1 MKATLKPWAQKQ
13 LSQFGYQINE
23 SDLVAAFTSAT
34 HECNFT
40 ITNVSFMPE
49 DAALSVTAFGKMN
62 DEEEEYFIRVV
73 YLTPKLPR
81 VKDLSELIG
90 AKIFKICNYAQ
101 YSAKARHRAILGC
114 YAAIELKNGKTFNL
128 STSDKASMSKLLDS
142 RKDLRLKYQNGQAR
156 QFKYLEVK

>member
-13 LSQFGYQINE
+13 LSQFGHQINE

-40 ITNVSFMPE
+40 ITNVSFIPE
-49 DAALSVTAFGKMN
+49 DAVLSVTAFGEMN

-73 YLTPKLPR
+73 YPTPKLPR

-114 YAAIELKNGKTFNL
+114 YAAIELKSGKTFNL
-128 STSDKASMSKLLDS
+128 STSDKENMSKLLDS
-142 RKDLRLKYQNGQAR
+142 RKDLRLKYQHGQNR

>member
-1 MKATLKPWAQKQ
+1 MKATLKPWASKQ
-13 LSQFGYQINE
+13 LSQFGHQINE
-23 SDLVAAFTSAT
+23 ADLVAAFTSAT
-34 HECNFT
+34 HECNFI

-62 DEEEEYFIRVV
+62 GEEDEYFIRVV
-73 YLTPKLPR
+73 YPTPKLPR

-90 AKIFKICNYAQ
+90 SKIFKICNYAQ

-114 YAAIELKNGKTFNL
+114 YAAIELKSGKTFNL
-128 STSDKASMSKLLDS
+128 STSDKDSMSKLLDS

>member
-13 LSQFGYQINE
+13 LSQFGHQINE

-34 HECNFT
+34 HECNFI

-62 DEEEEYFIRVV
+62 GEEEEYFIRVV
-73 YLTPKLPR
+73 YPTPKLPR

-114 YAAIELKNGKTFNL
+114 YAAIELKSGKTFNL
-128 STSDKASMSKLLDS
+128 STSDKANMSKLLDS

>member
-13 LSQFGYQINE
+13 LSQFGHQINE

-34 HECNFT
+34 HECSF
-40 ITNVSFMPE
+40 IIINVSFMPE
-49 DAALSVTAFGKMN
+49 DAVLSVTAFGKMN

-73 YLTPKLPR
+73 YPTPKLPR

-114 YAAIELKNGKTFNL
+114 YAAIELKSGKTFNL
-128 STSDKASMSKLLDS
+128 STSDNASMSKLLDS

>member
-13 LSQFGYQINE
+13 LSQFGHQINE

-34 HECNFT
+34 HECNFI

-62 DEEEEYFIRVV
+62 GEEEEYFIRVV
-73 YLTPKLPR
+73 YPTPKLPR

-90 AKIFKICNYAQ
+90 SKIFKICNYAQ

-114 YAAIELKNGKTFNL
+114 YAAIELKSGKTFNL
-128 STSDKASMSKLLDS
+128 STSDKSSMSKLLDS

>member
-13 LSQFGYQINE
+13 LSQFGHQINE
-23 SDLVAAFTSAT
+23 ADLVAAFTSAT
-34 HECNFT
+34 HECNFI

-62 DEEEEYFIRVV
+62 DEKEEYFIRVV
-73 YLTPKLPR
+73 YPTPKLPR

-90 AKIFKICNYAQ
+90 SKIFKICNYAQ

-114 YAAIELKNGKTFNL
+114 YAAIELESGKTFNL
-128 STSDKASMSKLLDS
+128 STSDKASMSKLLDG
-142 RKDLRLKYQNGQAR
+142 RKDLRLKYQNGRAR
-156 QFKYLEVK
+156 QFKYLEVQ

>member
-13 LSQFGYQINE
+13 LSQFGHQINE
-23 SDLVAAFTSAT
+23 ADLVAAFTSAT
-34 HECNFT
+34 HECNFI

-128 STSDKASMSKLLDS
+128 STSDKANMSKLLDS

>member
-13 LSQFGYQINE
+13 LSQFGHQINE
-23 SDLVAAFTSAT
+23 ADLVAAFTSAT
-34 HECNFT
+34 HECNFI

-62 DEEEEYFIRVV
+62 SEEEEYFIRVV
-73 YLTPKLPR
+73 YPTPKLPR

-90 AKIFKICNYAQ
+90 SKIFKICNYAQ

-114 YAAIELKNGKTFNL
+114 YAAIELKSGKTFNL

-156 QFKYLEVK
+156 QFKYLEVN

>member
-13 LSQFGYQINE
+13 LSQFGHQINE
-23 SDLVAAFTSAT
+23 ADLVAAFTSAT
-34 HECNFT
+34 HECSFI

-73 YLTPKLPR
+73 YPTPRLPR

-114 YAAIELKNGKTFNL
+114 YAAIELKSGKTFNL

-156 QFKYLEVK
+156 QFKYLGVR

>member
-13 LSQFGYQINE
+13 LSQFGHQINE

-34 HECNFT
+34 HECNFI

-73 YLTPKLPR
+73 YPTPKLPR

-90 AKIFKICNYAQ
+90 SKIFKICNYAQ

-114 YAAIELKNGKTFNL
+114 YAAIELKSGKTFNL
-128 STSDKASMSKLLDS
+128 STSDKSNMSKLLDG

-156 QFKYLEVK
+156 QFKYLEVN

>member
-13 LSQFGYQINE
+13 LSQFGHQINE
-23 SDLVAAFTSAT
+23 ADLVAAFTSAT
-34 HECNFT
+34 QECNF
-40 ITNVSFMPE
+40 IVTNVSFMPE
-49 DAALSVTAFGKMN
+49 DAVLSVTAFGKMN

-73 YLTPKLPR
+73 YPTPKLPR

-90 AKIFKICNYAQ
+90 SKIFKICNYAQ

-114 YAAIELKNGKTFNL
+114 YAAIELKSGKTFNL

>member
-13 LSQFGYQINE
+13 LSQFGHQINE

-34 HECNFT
+34 HECSFI

-49 DAALSVTAFGKMN
+49 DAVLSVTAFGKMN

-73 YLTPKLPR
+73 YPTPKLPR

-114 YAAIELKNGKTFNL
+114 YAAIELESGKTFNL

-142 RKDLRLKYQNGQAR
+142 RKDLRLKYQNGRAR

>member
-1 MKATLKPWAQKQ
+1 MKATLKSWAQKQ
-13 LSQFGYQINE
+13 LSQFGHQINE
-23 SDLVAAFTSAT
+23 ADLVAAFTSAT
-34 HECNFT
+34 HECSFI

-73 YLTPKLPR
+73 YPTPKLPR

-114 YAAIELKNGKTFNL
+114 YAAIELKSGKTFNL
-128 STSDKASMSKLLDS
+128 STSDKASMSKLLDG

>member
-13 LSQFGYQINE
+13 LSQFGHQINE
-23 SDLVAAFTSAT
+23 ADLVAAFTSAT
-34 HECNFT
+34 HECNFI

-73 YLTPKLPR
+73 YPTPKLPR

-90 AKIFKICNYAQ
+90 SKIFKICNYAQ

-128 STSDKASMSKLLDS
+128 STSDKSSMSKFLDG

-156 QFKYLEVK
+156 QFKYLGVR

>member
-13 LSQFGYQINE
+13 LSQFGHQINE

-40 ITNVSFMPE
+40 ITNVSFIPE

-73 YLTPKLPR
+73 YPTPKLPR
-81 VKDLSELIG
+81 VKDLSELVG
-90 AKIFKICNYAQ
+90 ATLNTLLKLVIVRFLAATLQLNLSPVRLSIFQLLIKKACQNCLTVVKIFVLSISTVKIVN
-101 YSAKARHRAILGC
+101 SNIWR
-114 YAAIELKNGKTFNL
+114 
-128 STSDKASMSKLLDS
+128 
-142 RKDLRLKYQNGQAR
+142 
-156 QFKYLEVK
+156 

>member
-13 LSQFGYQINE
+13 LSQFGHQINE
-23 SDLVAAFTSAT
+23 ADLVAAFTSAT
-34 HECNFT
+34 HECNFI

-62 DEEEEYFIRVV
+62 DEEEYFIRVV

-128 STSDKASMSKLLDS
+128 STSDKANMSKLLDS

>member
-1 MKATLKPWAQKQ
+1 MKATLKPWASKQ
-13 LSQFGYQINE
+13 LSQFGHQINE

-34 HECNFT
+34 HECNFI

-62 DEEEEYFIRVV
+62 GEEEEYFIRVV
-73 YLTPKLPR
+73 YPTPKLPR

-90 AKIFKICNYAQ
+90 SKIFKICNYAQ

-114 YAAIELKNGKTFNL
+114 YAAIELKSGKTFNL

-156 QFKYLEVK
+156 QFKYLEVN

>member
-13 LSQFGYQINE
+13 LSQFGHQVNE
-23 SDLVAAFTSAT
+23 ADLVAAFTSAT
-34 HECNFT
+34 HECSFI

-62 DEEEEYFIRVV
+62 DEEEYFIRVV

>member
-13 LSQFGYQINE
+13 LSQFGHQINE
-23 SDLVAAFTSAT
+23 ADLVAAFTSAT
-34 HECNFT
+34 HECNFI

-73 YLTPKLPR
+73 YPTPKLPR

-90 AKIFKICNYAQ
+90 SKIFKICNYAQ

-114 YAAIELKNGKTFNL
+114 YAAIELKSGKTFNL
-128 STSDKASMSKLLDS
+128 STSDKASMSKLLDG

-156 QFKYLEVK
+156 QFKYLE

>member
-1 MKATLKPWAQKQ
+1 MKATLKPWASKQ
-13 LSQFGYQINE
+13 LSQFGHQINE

-34 HECNFT
+34 HECNFI

-62 DEEEEYFIRVV
+62 GEEEEYFIRVV
-73 YLTPKLPR
+73 YPTPKLPR

-90 AKIFKICNYAQ
+90 SKIFKICNYAQ

-114 YAAIELKNGKTFNL
+114 YAAIELKSGKTFNL
-128 STSDKASMSKLLDS
+128 STSDKENMSKLLDS

-156 QFKYLEVK
+156 QFKYLEVN

>member
-13 LSQFGYQINE
+13 LSQFGHQINE

-34 HECNFT
+34 HECNFI

-49 DAALSVTAFGKMN
+49 DAVLSVTAFGKMN

-73 YLTPKLPR
+73 YPTPKLPR

-90 AKIFKICNYAQ
+90 SKIFKICNYAQ

-114 YAAIELKNGKTFNL
+114 YAAIALESGETFNL
-128 STSDKASMSKLLDS
+128 STSDKANMSKLLDS

>member
-1 MKATLKPWAQKQ
+1 MKATLKPWASKQ
-13 LSQFGYQINE
+13 LSQFGHQINE

-34 HECNFT
+34 HECNFL
-40 ITNVSFMPE
+40 ITNVSFMPK
-49 DAALSVTAFGKMN
+49 DAVLSVTAFGKMN

-73 YLTPKLPR
+73 YPTPKLPR

-90 AKIFKICNYAQ
+90 SKIFKICNYAQ

-114 YAAIELKNGKTFNL
+114 YAAIELKSGKTFNL
-128 STSDKASMSKLLDS
+128 STSDKASMSKLLDG